1 MSIVKLRI
9 DDEYATIT
17 RTETVF
23 DAAKLM
29 KKANLP
35 DLVVIDEEHHIEG
48 IVTDFDIVTKVVA
61 KSKNP
66 NDTLIVEIM
75 TVVRPISLSTSIKT
89 ALKIMRRKQ
98 LPFVPVADE
107 HEKLVGVVTIQD
119 VWSVMAKEDL
129 DESEADQNA
138 ESSSSSPKEAK

>member
-1 MSIVKLRI
+1 
-9 DDEYATIT
+9 
-17 RTETVF
+17 
-23 DAAKLM
+23 
-29 KKANLP
+29 
-35 DLVVIDEEHHIEG
+35 
-48 IVTDFDIVTKVVA
+48 
-61 KSKNP
+61 
-66 NDTLIVEIM
+66 
-75 TVVRPISLSTSIKT
+75 
-89 ALKIMRRKQ
+89 MRRKQ